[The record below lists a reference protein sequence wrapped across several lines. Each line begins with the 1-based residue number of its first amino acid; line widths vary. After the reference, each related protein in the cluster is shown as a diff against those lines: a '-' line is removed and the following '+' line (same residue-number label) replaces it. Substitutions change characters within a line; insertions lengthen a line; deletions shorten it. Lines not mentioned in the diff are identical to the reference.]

1 MAFDTF
7 DEGIA
12 PGGLRSK
19 NEIKILICY
28 LYETVKDKMSQ
39 SLIVE
44 AIRSDEL
51 ANFFEIVVAFEELA
65 SDGTLIKSDIVDGEQ
80 TYVLSANGRVIANQ
94 LETTLAHSVKR
105 KSYDCAIR
113 LLSQRKTAREN
124 FVDIE
129 KTENGFSVNCRV
141 SGGEIDLFSF
151 TLYAPNLE
159 QAEVMKPGRAVS
171 DYIEQNTTLRGRTL
185 SELYQHEYNLLDNTF
200 PYQQLTL
207 ADVGIPAWDVLHVST
222 AAGERYIEMDKK

>member
-159 QAEVMKPGRAVS
+159 QAEVMK
-171 DYIEQNTTLRGRTL
+171 QNFL
-185 SELYQHEYNLLDNTF
+185 SYPQTVYKTMLGLMTKDAEHVGEALE
-200 PYQQLTL
+200 
-207 ADVGIPAWDVLHVST
+207 DVYGGLI
-222 AAGERYIEMDKK
+222 